1 MFPGAVMSWLQ
12 VVGVIIVAAQ
22 SHDGPPIFDL
32 LFKRWTA
39 QILLVLAKRPSRF
52 NELARAVPA
61 ARRIVV
67 ERLRELQDTGLVERQ
82 VDPGPPIASTYSIT
96 TRGQQLIPDLAALW
110 ALAEQQQQSTEAGDP
125 RQHAAH
131 PTDL

>member
-1 MFPGAVMSWLQ
+1 MRLGCDGHTRVVMSWLQ
-12 VVGVIIVAAQ
+12 IVGVIFLAAQ

-39 QILLVLAKRPSRF
+39 QILLALSQRPSRF

-61 ARRIVV
+61 ARRMVV
-67 ERLRELQDTGLVERQ
+67 ERLRELQATGLVERR

-96 TRGQQLIPDLAALW
+96 TRGQQLIPDLAALC
-110 ALAEQQQQSTEAGDP
+110 ALAERQQHFTEAGEP
-125 RQHAAH
+125 
-131 PTDL
+131 